1 MAMTTPDWPDF
12 TLYKH
17 EKWKFDPSDPKLERA
32 EFIEHYDRVG
42 AVQAYLKAKF
52 GEDVPR
58 RVFHAKSHGCLLGEL
73 RLLPERHEETRRGL
87 FGNSTPEKYPVLARF
102 SNGKG
107 TIEADKSPD
116 VRGVALK
123 IFGVEPGTERTI
135 DFLMTNSPVAFGA
148 DHAEFV
154 EFMEA
159 TKDGAPNPA
168 FAIAHF
174 RVIVSL
180 VKCIFAAR
188 SVAELTYGSG
198 HAYLLGPDHAIK
210 MSLKPHAE
218 HLDFFDAA
226 VARFH
231 LIEDRDFL
239 RHELEERAIAKGVK
253 FTLCLQLENERDPD
267 RTPIEDALFEWTE
280 ESSPLLPVAELVFEP
295 QLMTEARREYVDS
308 LAFNPWN
315 YHPEHRPLGNLARGR
330 LYSYAASRTGR
341 AFQPT
346 PPSFATFRTAWDAR
360 G

>member
-154 EFMEA
+154 
-159 TKDGAPNPA
+159 
-168 FAIAHF
+168 
-174 RVIVSL
+174 
-180 VKCIFAAR
+180 
-188 SVAELTYGSG
+188 
-198 HAYLLGPDHAIK
+198 
-210 MSLKPHAE
+210 
-218 HLDFFDAA
+218 
-226 VARFH
+226 
-231 LIEDRDFL
+231 
-239 RHELEERAIAKGVK
+239 
-253 FTLCLQLENERDPD
+253 
-267 RTPIEDALFEWTE
+267 
-280 ESSPLLPVAELVFEP
+280 
-295 QLMTEARREYVDS
+295 
-308 LAFNPWN
+308 
-315 YHPEHRPLGNLARGR
+315 
-330 LYSYAASRTGR
+330 
-341 AFQPT
+341 
-346 PPSFATFRTAWDAR
+346 
-360 G
+360 